1 MTPMTATA
9 RQYYKG
15 KMYYTGDTINADDS
29 DVADLVATRM
39 ALRARAPLGP
49 RPGIAVTPVTASAA
63 VPQPVEKVAIT
74 HGNPAPQAA
83 QDGKA
88 EQPAEKAPEIP
99 VFATPSNFSG
109 RNKGSRSR

>member
-29 DVADLVATRM
+29 DVDDLVATRM
-39 ALRARAPLGP
+39 ALRARAPLGA
-49 RPGIAVTPVTASAA
+49 RPGIAVAPATASVA
-63 VPQPVEKVAIT
+63 VPQPVEKVVVT
-74 HGNPAPQAA
+74 QGNPAPQAD
-83 QDGKA
+83 QDSEA
-88 EQPAEKAPEIP
+88 ERPAEKAPEIP
-99 VFATPSNFSG
+99 VFTAPPNFSG